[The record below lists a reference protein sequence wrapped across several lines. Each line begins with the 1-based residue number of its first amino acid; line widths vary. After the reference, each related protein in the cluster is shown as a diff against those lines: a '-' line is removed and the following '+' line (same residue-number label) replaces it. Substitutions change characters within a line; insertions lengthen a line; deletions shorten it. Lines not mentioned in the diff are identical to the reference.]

1 MFLFFPI
8 EINRFQTRVAGPDGV
23 FLLQINTHP
32 TVLMLL
38 PDP

>member
-1 MFLFFPI
+1 MLLFFPF
-8 EINRFQTRVAGPDGV
+8 EINRFHTQVAGPDDV